1 MLMLH
6 RLYSIQISGMRDT
19 RTARS
24 LFSTY
29 NYTNHVTAVKQCQI
43 RVLRINACIAICCRV
58 VMSVYRSSRLRG
70 KCTCLTGSA
79 CYNEIS
85 CDPAHVVTNQR
96 QRAFVQQ
103 TVCIHIKTVIVLNQV
118 LDEAV
123 PFDTVYLISL
133 QEAVEAVLIVTPRD
147 RHALIQASHCEIR
160 RCSAAGECG

>member
-29 NYTNHVTAVKQCQI
+29 NY
-43 RVLRINACIAICCRV
+43 
-58 VMSVYRSSRLRG
+58 
-70 KCTCLTGSA
+70 
-79 CYNEIS
+79 
-85 CDPAHVVTNQR
+85 TNQR

-133 QEAVEAVLIVTPRD
+133 QEAVEAVLIVMPRD
-147 RHALIQASHCEIR
+147 RHALYQASHCEIR
-160 RCSAAGECG
+160 RCNAAGECG